1 MFAALFRTVF
11 ISDLVL
17 PALTASIQECVH
29 SPPCVLHQFRQVS
42 VVIIRDG
49 NRLMNDHRRTA
60 GGQIQAAFR
69 QNVSGTVDGDGKNG
83 YAEVNGHLKGA
94 FLKLFHLPVD
104 ASRSFRKKQNGG
116 SANNFCPGGF
126 DGVYSFVFFLS
137 VRGQPRTKQ
146 SRPSAASDVYKRQLH
161 HPFEVYAQPAVKH
174 IDIIHALVIGS
185 DDVRRAGFDVIR
197 SDDVSSSR
205 LRLVFLPEKPN
216 WRSHDEFWPW
226 RL

>member
-126 DGVYSFVFFLS
+126 DGVHGTFRVGSVDVNVTDNFTGQTKNRHFFQLF
-137 VRGQPRTKQ
+137 
-146 SRPSAASDVYKRQLH
+146 LH
-161 HPFEVYAQPAVKH
+161 HPFEVYAQLAVKH

-197 SDDVSSSR
+197 SDDVYSHGGAEAVDSG
-205 LRLVFLPEKPN
+205 PN
-216 WRSHDEFWPW
+216 HSKNSTCTR
-226 RL
+226 